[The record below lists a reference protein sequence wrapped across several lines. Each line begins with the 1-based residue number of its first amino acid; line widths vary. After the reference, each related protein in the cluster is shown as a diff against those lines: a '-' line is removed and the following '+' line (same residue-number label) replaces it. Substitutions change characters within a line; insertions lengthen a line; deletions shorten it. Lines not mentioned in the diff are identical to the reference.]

1 MLKKDQYIVG
11 LTIGILTPLLLFG
24 LIFGIN
30 YLIVV
35 LGLADVYIDFQTHVF
50 ISLFGNLL
58 PIRYY
63 FVTLTYDKTGRGVLV
78 ITFAVIMLFFI
89 FKESLF

>member
-78 ITFAVIMLFFI
+78 ITFALIMLFFI
-89 FKESLF
+89 FKDYLF

>member
-78 ITFAVIMLFFI
+78 ITFALIMLFFI